1 MNLGRSF
8 LIGRLF
14 NIPVRLHWT
23 IFLLI
28 PFIAFQ
34 TAPSGYAYENIFWFT
49 ILVIGVFG
57 SVLLHEYG
65 HALTA
70 RFLGYSTRDIILS
83 PIGGVARL
91 EKFPK
96 DSKHELW
103 ITIAGPLVNIAL
115 AIIFAFLLVILY
127 GMGFL
132 PASATVSEIDNPNE
146 VLRIIMITNIALFLF
161 NLIPAFPM
169 DGGRILRASIALI
182 IGREKSTKIAVTI
195 GKIMAVL
202 FVIGGIYVGSTT
214 LPIIGI
220 FIFFS
225 AGNEMKQLG
234 HEQRLNDTLV
244 KSLSRE
250 EQVKL
255 HIGDTILDAIARY
268 NEGVQ
273 RNFLVYNSLG
283 YVAGALPE
291 YYIQQAISS
300 GVGLDKKLGQY
311 MSTAWTSVSGN
322 LSALELFD
330 IFKKQGVAI
339 AHVMDDDGVIIGI
352 IDRNILGNFIN
363 NEVDK

>member
-14 NIPVRLHWT
+14 DIPVRLHWT

-34 TAPSGYAYENIFWFT
+34 TAPSGYAWDNVLWFT

-96 DSKHELW
+96 NAKHELW
-103 ITIAGPLVNIAL
+103 ITIAGPLVNIVL
-115 AIIFAFLLVILY
+115 AILFSILLVILY
-127 GMGFL
+127 GIGFL
-132 PASATVSEIDNPNE
+132 PSSAAVSEINNPNE
-146 VLRIIMITNIALFLF
+146 VLRIIMITNVALFLF

-169 DGGRILRASIALI
+169 DGGRILRATIALM
-182 IGREKSTKIAVTI
+182 IGRKKSTRIAVTI

-202 FVIGGIYVGSTT
+202 FVIAGVYIGSTT

-234 HEQRLNDTLV
+234 QEHRLNKTLI
-244 KSLSRE
+244 KSLVQKEVVR
-250 EQVKL
+250 L
-255 HIGDTILDAIARY
+255 HIGDTVAMAVERY
-268 NEGVQ
+268 HQGLQ
-273 RNFLVYNSLG
+273 RNFLIYNSLDH
-283 YVAGALPE
+283 VAGALPE
-291 YYIQQAISS
+291 YYIQKAIQTKEE
-300 GVGLDKKLGQY
+300 LDKKLGQY

-322 LSALELFD
+322 LSALELFE
-330 IFKKQGVAI
+330 IFKKQGKVI
-339 AHVMDDDGVIIGI
+339 AQVLDEQGKVLGI
-352 IDRNILGNFIN
+352 VDRDILGKFIN
-363 NEVDK
+363 NH